1 MGDLIRDPLD
11 LDRPELVG
19 LMILVQS
26 QIQQVDLFEKIQR
39 HI

>member
-1 MGDLIRDPLD
+1 MGDLIRDLID

-19 LMILVQS
+19 LMILFQS
-26 QIQQVDLFEKIQR
+26 QIQQVDLFEEIQS